1 MKSIP
6 HIRKILFTLL
16 ASFFLISCNFR
27 AAGPAQP
34 AASAIPQSEPT
45 GTMPAVNLATG
56 AATTGPAAT
65 GTASPCATSPD
76 GTLRL
81 CFLNLTDGQ
90 TIAATPGQPI
100 TVSAEASG
108 ATVAGI
114 SLSTDVGGYAQFV
127 ENSKG
132 SDPFRADFSW
142 TPSLG
147 SGAYR
152 LTLETLTADKS
163 ESTSVALSATVTGL
177 TSVSPTP
184 SLAPGAVPAAVKDQV
199 VGIYSKLFG
208 INIVTPV
215 IARKFRY
222 GVEDPWISTA
232 YIGNEFYEV
241 EIYPDGHTAA
251 YVNPIFPNT
260 NIDLKNS
267 YFKEP
272 VCRPAGVYSMLVV
285 FLDFGNL
292 SAGKDEIL
300 SDLAAATQ
308 TVNGE
313 YAAYPSAGS
322 GSAPILQIQTT
333 GVILP
338 VPKEIKGKLISLD
351 QVRAYTGVDPLKF
364 QWLAQ
369 VDLDST
375 STFRATIPAP
385 NSFGYAFSNCPA
397 VRSQPNIQV
406 TVDAKS
412 ELAGQG
418 NRLADTLLSHEVF
431 HLFGYPASHAW
442 PCINSVTQ
450 KDAAD
455 ECVDTT
461 IPALMLGW
469 VDTDGDGIP
478 EILDSTPYGIKNS

>member
-16 ASFFLISCNFR
+16 PSFFLISCNFR

-34 AASAIPQSEPT
+34 AASAISQIEPT
-45 GTMPAVNLATG
+45 GTAAAGSPATS

-65 GTASPCATSPD
+65 GTANPCGTSPD

-90 TIAATPGQPI
+90 TIAATPGKPI
-100 TVSAEASG
+100 PISAEASG
-108 ATVAGI
+108 AAVAGI
-114 SLSTDVGGYAQFV
+114 SLSTDVGEYAQFV

-142 TPSLG
+142 TPGLG
-147 SGAYR
+147 SGTYR
-152 LTLETLTADKS
+152 LKLETLTADKS
-163 ESTSVALSATVTGL
+163 ESTSVALSVDRDG
-177 TSVSPTP
+177 VNVR
-184 SLAPGAVPAAVKDQV
+184 LAHPQPRARARFLPQLRPRS
-199 VGIYSKLFG
+199 VGIYNKLFG

-260 NIDLKNS
+260 NVDLKNS

-292 SAGKDEIL
+292 SA
-300 SDLAAATQ
+300 LAKT
-308 TVNGE
+308 
-313 YAAYPSAGS
+313 
-322 GSAPILQIQTT
+322 
-333 GVILP
+333 
-338 VPKEIKGKLISLD
+338 
-351 QVRAYTGVDPLKF
+351 
-364 QWLAQ
+364 
-369 VDLDST
+369 
-375 STFRATIPAP
+375 
-385 NSFGYAFSNCPA
+385 NS
-397 VRSQPNIQV
+397 
-406 TVDAKS
+406 
-412 ELAGQG
+412 
-418 NRLADTLLSHEVF
+418 
-431 HLFGYPASHAW
+431 
-442 PCINSVTQ
+442 
-450 KDAAD
+450 
-455 ECVDTT
+455 
-461 IPALMLGW
+461 
-469 VDTDGDGIP
+469 
-478 EILDSTPYGIKNS
+478 